1 MFVNDKEVAKGVL
14 EQPKATDISWQDQA
28 PIDLLDPNTLYH
40 LGENQMK
47 LIVTDG
53 SGASDTK
60 ISHFTVEGYQGFEEL
75 TTDYTWKYARSSL
88 TSERESKA
96 RQAEMKIKPRDT
108 RTKNSQTRVTMTM
121 SDITDGQGKVMIPKE
136 EFVFKQA
143 GQEESLGEVQ
153 FQVNQSYTYDAAN
166 GLLLRLSN
174 QDQPGLWQGTVT
186 WNFIDAP

>member
-1 MFVNDKEVAKGVL
+1 
-14 EQPKATDISWQDQA
+14 
-28 PIDLLDPNTLYH
+28 
-40 LGENQMK
+40 
-47 LIVTDG
+47 
-53 SGASDTK
+53 
-60 ISHFTVEGYQGFEEL
+60 
-75 TTDYTWKYARSSL
+75 SL